1 MSSQNNIF
9 DFDVDIDMADR
20 KKFLDIVT
28 HTPASIHKEQEHTKH
43 NTGVYFQA
51 IPMFP
56 LEGYSAIDHKQAEQ
70 EGWFKVDFLNN
81 TIYQKVKD
89 ETHLNNLLATEPLWD
104 LLEHE
109 EVVGQLYH
117 INNYANV
124 LKAYKPTSV
133 EQLAMILAI
142 IRPAKKHLM
151 GKPFEEIEKT
161 VWDKPVDGEYYF
173 KKAHAIAFATAITV
187 QLNLICEGISQPY
200 L

>member
-1 MSSQNNIF
+1 MNKF
-9 DFDVDIDMADR
+9 DFDVDIDMGNRDD
-20 KKFLDIVT
+20 FLSLVK
-28 HTPASIHKEQEHTKH
+28 HTPASIHKGETHSKH
-43 NTGVYFQA
+43 NTGVYFQT

-56 LEGYSAIDHKQAEQ
+56 LEGYSSIDHKHAEQ

-81 TIYQKVKD
+81 SIYQKVRD
-89 ETHLNNLLATEPLWD
+89 ETHLNQLLEVEPLWD

-109 EVVGQLYH
+109 EVVTQLYH
-117 INNYANV
+117 VNNYAHV
-124 LKAYKPTSV
+124 LQAYKPISI

-151 GKPFEEIEKT
+151 GKTFDEVEKT
-161 VWDKPVDGEYYF
+161 VWDKPDDGQYYF
-173 KKAHAIAFATAITV
+173 KKAHAIAFATAIVV

>member
-1 MSSQNNIF
+1 MKIN
-9 DFDVDIDMADR
+9 FDVDIDMADR
-20 KKFLDIVT
+20 DKFLNLVEHI
-28 HTPASIHKEQEHTKH
+28 PASIKRDTGFEKHK
-43 NTGVYFQA
+43 TGVYFQP
-51 IPMFP
+51 IPTFP
-56 LEGYSAIDHKQAEQ
+56 LEGYSTIDHKHAED
-70 EGWFKVDFLNN
+70 EGYFKVDFLNN

-89 ETHLNNLLATEPLWD
+89 EAHLNQLLEVEPLWD

-117 INNYANV
+117 INNYAHV
-124 LKAYKPTSV
+124 LKAYKPTSI

-151 GKPFEEIEKT
+151 GKPFDEVEKT
-161 VWDKPVDGEYYF
+161 VWEKPMNGEYYF
-173 KKAHAIAFATAITV
+173 KKAHAIAFATAIVV